1 MTDYG
6 KMKQKRGRVGI
17 LGRGKKNHQI
27 SFLSLRMLVVKD
39 ICCSDYSHMVWC
51 QEHWSRDPG
60 TWVLVPAVPLT
71 NCLTLGRSLVCFS
84 VCEIRSTGLGSLQ
97 EFFQPGQPGI
107 LQHSGGDGDGGGG
120 VDGDDW

>member
-107 LQHSGGDGDGGGG
+107 LQHSGGDGDGGG